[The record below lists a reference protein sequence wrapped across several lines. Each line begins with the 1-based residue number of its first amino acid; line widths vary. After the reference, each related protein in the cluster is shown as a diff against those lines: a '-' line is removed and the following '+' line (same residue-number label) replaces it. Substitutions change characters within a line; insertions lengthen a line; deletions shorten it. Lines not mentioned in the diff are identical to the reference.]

1 MSQPISFGPFQEFD
15 LSDRF
20 WPQPNCLL
28 HFLSVEF
35 LPKSRSSRLRQ
46 IYEWTAR
53 RHEMFQFRKH
63 LSPGGRDKPVPSSC
77 DIHQVVAVIVADD
90 QRVKAM
96 WPREIAADNK
106 LLSAIHAILDPG
118 AATFSR

>member
-20 WPQPNCLL
+20 WPQPNCFL

-63 LSPGGRDKPVPSSC
+63 LSPGGRDKSVPRSC
-77 DIHQVVAVIVADD
+77 HIHQLVFVIVAND
-90 QRVKAM
+90 QRVDAVRS
-96 WPREIAADNK
+96 WEIAANYK
-106 LLSAIHAILDPG
+106 LLP
-118 AATFSR
+118 T

>member
-1 MSQPISFGPFQEFD
+1 MSQPISFRPFQKFD

-20 WPQPNCLL
+20 WPQTNFLPSL
-28 HFLSVEF
+28 LSVEV
-35 LPKSRSSRLRQ
+35 LPKTRSSRLRQ

-77 DIHQVVAVIVADD
+77 DIHQVVAVIVPDA
-90 QRVKAM
+90 QGVQPMRT
-96 WPREIAADNK
+96 R
-106 LLSAIHAILDPG
+106 
-118 AATFSR
+118 